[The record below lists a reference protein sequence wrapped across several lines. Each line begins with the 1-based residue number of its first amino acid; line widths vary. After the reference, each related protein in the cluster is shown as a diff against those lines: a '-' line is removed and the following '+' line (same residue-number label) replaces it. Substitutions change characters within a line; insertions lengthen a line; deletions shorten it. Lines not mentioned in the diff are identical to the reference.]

1 MNKQLT
7 KQGFNM
13 KLLTLFISYLILF
26 TNQAFA
32 HTDHALGEGSIHT
45 FYHSVFWTIFA
56 IVVYKAYTWFKHKKS
71 NKH

>member
-71 NKH
+71 KKH

>member
-1 MNKQLT
+1 MNKKLT
-7 KQGFNM
+7 KQGLNM

-26 TNQAFA
+26 TGQASA

-71 NKH
+71 KKH